1 MSQTTLA
8 TLSALLVWVA
18 LVAYAVLGGADFGGG
33 IWDLLARGP
42 TATRERIAI
51 ARGMGPVWES
61 NNIWLIFVLVV
72 TWTAFPVVYAG
83 VSTALFIPITLVV
96 IGIVLR
102 GAAFSFRSNYG
113 LEVGAGHAW
122 GQVFSAASVITPF
135 LFGTI
140 AGALVSGG
148 IRVSGQPP
156 QAQANPWT
164 TWTTPFALSCGAFA
178 LGLCSVLSATYLTVD
193 ASNNNDQDLVQS
205 FRQRAM
211 IAGAVTAVI
220 GALTALLA
228 SIQAPILWHGLIGSA
243 LPLSLGAVVLG
254 LATAATLVRGMYLV
268 ARILVVAET
277 VCILAAWAVAQ
288 WPYLIVPD
296 VTIDN
301 AASPASVLG
310 PLLIVVLVGMV
321 LVLPALW
328 YLLRIFKTRPRTP
341 GPETTVASFV
351 ATMDGGIA
359 ADAPLTPD
367 STATPLIVGAGG
379 PLEPRTAAPTLSI
392 AGGESVLAFVACI
405 GVAVV
410 VTTIF
415 PKIAGRASASGG
427 KWLAHASGSGS
438 KWLTRTRNKP
448 HLST

>member
-148 IRVSGQPP
+148 IRVIWAAAPGAGQPLD
-156 QAQANPWT
+156 N
-164 TWTTPFALSCGAFA
+164 LD
-178 LGLCSVLSATYLTVD
+178 D
-193 ASNNNDQDLVQS
+193 AVCAELRRVC
-205 FRQRAM
+205 
-211 IAGAVTAVI
+211 V
-220 GALTALLA
+220 GAL
-228 SIQAPILWHGLIGSA
+228 
-243 LPLSLGAVVLG
+243 LGA
-254 LATAATLVRGMYLV
+254 
-268 ARILVVAET
+268 
-277 VCILAAWAVAQ
+277 
-288 WPYLIVPD
+288 
-296 VTIDN
+296 
-301 AASPASVLG
+301 
-310 PLLIVVLVGMV
+310 
-321 LVLPALW
+321 
-328 YLLRIFKTRPRTP
+328 LR
-341 GPETTVASFV
+341 
-351 ATMDGGIA
+351 D
-359 ADAPLTPD
+359 
-367 STATPLIVGAGG
+367 
-379 PLEPRTAAPTLSI
+379 LSD
-392 AGGESVLAFVACI
+392 
-405 GVAVV
+405 
-410 VTTIF
+410 
-415 PKIAGRASASGG
+415 R
-427 KWLAHASGSGS
+427 
-438 KWLTRTRNKP
+438 
-448 HLST
+448 